1 MNTNNAP
8 DRVIHVSLSEE
19 EWLAFTSTQPQP
31 VKWLKERIQEAI
43 ETARRQDAP
52 ERKMN

>member
-1 MNTNNAP
+1 MHTNAP

-19 EWLAFTSTQPQP
+19 DWVAFTAMQRQP
-31 VKWLKERIQEAI
+31 VKWLKERILEAI
-43 ETARRQDAP
+43 ETARRQNDG

>member
-1 MNTNNAP
+1 MNTNAP

-19 EWLAFTSTQPQP
+19 DWLAFKEMQPHP

-43 ETARRQDAP
+43 ATSARPKDSD
-52 ERKMN
+52 RKMN

>member
-1 MNTNNAP
+1 MHTNAP

-19 EWLAFTSTQPQP
+19 EWAAFMATQPQP

-43 ETARRQDAP
+43 EISKRESSP

>member
-1 MNTNNAP
+1 MHTNAP

-19 EWLAFTSTQPQP
+19 DWRAFIAMQPQP

-43 ETARRQDAP
+43 AEARRHGDG